1 MLEHGGK
8 LRAAARCYGIPL
20 ADWLDLSTGINPNGW
35 PVPNVP
41 ASMWS
46 RLPED
51 DDELES
57 AAHAYYDTKA
67 ILPVAGSQAAIQAL
81 PRLRVCSRVGILY
94 PSYNEHAH
102 AWARAGHKVA
112 ALAADA
118 VDAAVADLDVLVL
131 IHPNNPTGAR
141 FQRDTLL
148 RWHEQLAARGGWLIV
163 DEAFMDA
170 TPEQSLAVCSP
181 RPGLIVL
188 RSLGKF
194 FGLAG
199 ARVGFAI
206 AEPTL
211 LARLNVLIG
220 PWAVAGPA
228 RWLAT
233 QALRD
238 RVWREAA
245 RHRLVKDGA
254 RLAALLATHG
264 FVANGGCALFQWTC
278 TSRAAELHDRL
289 ARRAILTRRFDD
301 PASLRLGL
309 PGNEREWQRLDAA
322 LAAACRTENREIMA

>member
-41 ASMWS
+41 TSMWS

-51 DDELES
+51 DDELEN
-57 AAHAYYDTKA
+57 AALVYYGTKA

-81 PRLRVCSRVGILY
+81 PRLRAFSRVGILY

-102 AWARAGHKVA
+102 AWARAGHNVV
-112 ALAADA
+112 ALAVDA

-170 TPEQSLAVCSP
+170 TPEQSLAACSP
-181 RPGLIVL
+181 QSGLIVL

-206 AEPTL
+206 AEPIL
-211 LARLNVLIG
+211 LARLNALLG
-220 PWAVAGPA
+220 PWTVAGPA

-238 RVWREAA
+238 HAWREAA
-245 RHRLVKDGA
+245 RYRLVKDSA

-264 FVANGGCALFQWTC
+264 LAPNGSCALFQWIC

-289 ARRAILTRRFDD
+289 ARRGILARRFDD
-301 PASLRLGL
+301 PASLRFGL
-309 PGNEREWQRLDAA
+309 PGNEPAWKRLDAA
-322 LAAACRTENREIMA
+322 LLTVCRTENREVVA